1 MWPSSRPIDK
11 SFAYNGRGH
20 EQQRKPGEDRHM
32 ATFITS
38 IKFTQQGIA
47 NFRDT
52 CKRAEAFKATGK
64 KMGVKVTGVFWTL
77 GAFDGLLIFEAA
89 DEQTAAAALLQLG
102 SLGNVQTQT
111 ARAFNSA
118 EMEKILAMAK

>member
-1 MWPSSRPIDK
+1 
-11 SFAYNGRGH
+11 
-20 EQQRKPGEDRHM
+20 M

-52 CKRAEAFKATGK
+52 CKRAEAFKATAK
-64 KMGVKVTGVFWTL
+64 KMGVKVTNIFWTL
-77 GAFDGLLIFEAA
+77 GAFDMMLILEAP
-89 DEQTAAAALLQLG
+89 DEETATATLLQLG

-111 ARAFNSA
+111 ARAFNTA
-118 EMEKILAMAK
+118 EMEKILAITVK